1 MVTRSKKAYENR
13 ASQNTRWFANQVDNF
28 RLC

>member
-1 MVTRSKKAYENR
+1 MVTRSKKAYQNR
-13 ASQNTRWFANQVDNF
+13 ASQNTRWFANF

>member
-1 MVTRSKKAYENR
+1 MVTRSKKTYQNR
-13 ASQNTRWFANQVDNF
+13 ASQNTRWFANF